1 MKALICESNPMI
13 LELVRSKVS
22 KSKQISE
29 IYLCNSV
36 KNLSNL
42 IETKDPQFLFVNQE
56 ASSKIN
62 QKQLKASRK
71 FILIVDADQMPE
83 FGHKMLQI
91 ADALIHADATDLEFQ
106 ILISALKLEMGKSRQ
121 NFKLIAPKGRPP
133 RLTPRE
139 IQILHYLS
147 LGKSDR
153 AISQELHVGL
163 PTVKTHERRIFSKLR
178 VNNRTHGVAQAIRW
192 NII

>member
-106 ILISALKLEMGKSRQ
+106 ILISALKLEMGKSRLHS
-121 NFKLIAPKGRPP
+121 KSITPKGSPP

-139 IQILHYLS
+139 IQILYYLS
-147 LGKSDR
+147 LGKSDL
-153 AISQELHVGL
+153 AISNELQVGL
-163 PTVKTHERRIFSKLR
+163 PTVKTHERRIFAKLR
-178 VNNRTHGVAQAIRW
+178 VSNRTHGVAQAIRW
-192 NII
+192 KII

>member
-71 FILIVDADQMPE
+71 FILMVDAKQMPE

-91 ADALIHADATDLEFQ
+91 ADALIQTDATDLEFQ
-106 ILISALKLEMGKSRQ
+106 ILISALKLEMGKSRLHS
-121 NFKLIAPKGRPP
+121 KSIAPKGSPP

-139 IQILHYLS
+139 IQILYYLS
-147 LGKSDR
+147 LGKSDL
-153 AISQELHVGL
+153 AISNELQVGL
-163 PTVKTHERRIFSKLR
+163 PTVKTHERRIFAKLR
-178 VNNRTHGVAQAIRW
+178 VSNRTHGVAQAIRW
-192 NII
+192 KII

>member
-106 ILISALKLEMGKSRQ
+106 ILISALKLEMGKSRLHS
-121 NFKLIAPKGRPP
+121 KSITPKGSPP

-139 IQILHYLS
+139 IQILYYLS
-147 LGKSDR
+147 LGKSDL
-153 AISQELHVGL
+153 AISKELQVGL
-163 PTVKTHERRIFSKLR
+163 PTVKTHERRIFAKLR
-178 VNNRTHGVAQAIRW
+178 VSNRTHGVAQAIRW
-192 NII
+192 KII

>member
-22 KSKQISE
+22 KSNQISE

-42 IETKDPQFLFVNQE
+42 IETKDPQFIFVNQE

-106 ILISALKLEMGKSRQ
+106 ILISALKLEMGKSPQ
-121 NFKLIAPKGRPP
+121 HSKSIAPKGSPP

-139 IQILHYLS
+139 IQILYYLS
-147 LGKSDR
+147 LGKSDL
-153 AISQELHVGL
+153 AISNELQVGL
-163 PTVKTHERRIFSKLR
+163 PTVKTHERRIFAKLR
-178 VNNRTHGVAQAIRW
+178 VSNRTHGVAQAIRW
-192 NII
+192 KII

>member
-1 MKALICESNPMI
+1 MKALIFDSNPI
-13 LELVRSKVS
+13 NLELVRSKVS

-106 ILISALKLEMGKSRQ
+106 ILISALKLEMGKSRLHS
-121 NFKLIAPKGRPP
+121 KSITPKGSPP

-139 IQILHYLS
+139 IQILYYLS
-147 LGKSDR
+147 LGKSDL
-153 AISQELHVGL
+153 AISNELQVGL
-163 PTVKTHERRIFSKLR
+163 PTVKTHERRIFAKLP
-178 VNNRTHGVAQAIRW
+178 VSNRTHGVAQAIRW
-192 NII
+192 KII

>member
-1 MKALICESNPMI
+1 MKALIFDSNPI
-13 LELVRSKVS
+13 NLELVRSKVL

-91 ADALIHADATDLEFQ
+91 ADALIRADATDLEFQ

-121 NFKLIAPKGRPP
+121 HSKSIAPKGSPP

-139 IQILHYLS
+139 IQILYYLS
-147 LGKSDR
+147 LGKSDL
-153 AISQELHVGL
+153 AISKELQVGL

-178 VNNRTHGVAQAIRW
+178 VSNRTHGVAQAIRW
-192 NII
+192 KII

>member
-106 ILISALKLEMGKSRQ
+106 ILISALKLEMGKSRLHS
-121 NFKLIAPKGRPP
+121 KSIAPKGSPP

-139 IQILHYLS
+139 IQILYYLS
-147 LGKSDR
+147 LGKSDL
-153 AISQELHVGL
+153 AISNELQVGL
-163 PTVKTHERRIFSKLR
+163 PTVKTHERRIFAKLR
-178 VNNRTHGVAQAIRW
+178 VSNRTHGVAQAIRW
-192 NII
+192 KII

>member
-121 NFKLIAPKGRPP
+121 HSKSIAPKGSPP

-139 IQILHYLS
+139 IQILYYLS
-147 LGKSDR
+147 LGKSDL
-153 AISQELHVGL
+153 AISNELQVGL
-163 PTVKTHERRIFSKLR
+163 PTVKTHERRIFAKLR
-178 VNNRTHGVAQAIRW
+178 VSNRTHGVAQAIRW
-192 NII
+192 KII

>member
-22 KSKQISE
+22 KSMQISE

-106 ILISALKLEMGKSRQ
+106 ILISALKLEMGKSRLHS
-121 NFKLIAPKGRPP
+121 KSITPKGSPP

-139 IQILHYLS
+139 IQILYYLS
-147 LGKSDR
+147 LGKSDL
-153 AISQELHVGL
+153 AISNELQVGL
-163 PTVKTHERRIFSKLR
+163 PTVKTHERRIFAKLR
-178 VNNRTHGVAQAIRW
+178 VSNRTHGVAQAIRW
-192 NII
+192 KII